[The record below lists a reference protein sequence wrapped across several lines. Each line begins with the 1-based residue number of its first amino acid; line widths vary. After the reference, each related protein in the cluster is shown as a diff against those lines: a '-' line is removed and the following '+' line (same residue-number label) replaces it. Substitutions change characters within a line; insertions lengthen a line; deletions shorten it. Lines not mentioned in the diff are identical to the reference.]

1 MPMAELKEFLKSLLL
16 LPGISGYEDP
26 VRTVIAEE
34 WQPLVHELST
44 SRLGSLHGFKAG
56 SGQEPRK
63 RILLSAHMDAVGMIV
78 TGIED
83 GLLRF
88 LDIGGIDP
96 RILPGQP
103 VTIHGRR
110 DLPGIVVQPPGFL
123 LPEDQGPSHTVEMK
137 YLFIDTGLR
146 PAEVKELVK
155 VGDLVSFAQQP
166 IELSGDLLAGHSL
179 DNRASVAAVTAC
191 LQELK
196 NIQHA
201 WDVWAVASVQEEAS
215 LGGAFTSSFDIRP
228 DLGIAIDV
236 TFARGPGSP
245 SDYQT
250 FPLGKGLTLGIGP
263 NVHPGIYRA
272 LKELAEKLDIPFHD
286 ELMPRMSGTDA
297 IAMQIVREGIP
308 TMVLGIPLRYMHS
321 PVEVV
326 SMKDIA
332 RTGHLIAQFIAG
344 LQPDFMDTLRWDD
357 EP

>member
-1 MPMAELKEFLKSLLL
+1 MAELKEFLKLLLL
-16 LPGISGYEDP
+16 LPGISGFEDP
-26 VRTVIAEE
+26 VRAVIAEE
-34 WQPLVHELST
+34 WKPLVNELSI

-56 SGQEPRK
+56 SGPEPRR

-78 TGIED
+78 TGIEE

-88 LDIGGIDP
+88 LDVGGLDP

-110 DLPGIVVQPPGFL
+110 DLPGFVVQPPGFL
-123 LPEDQGPSHTVEMK
+123 LPEDVTSTQAVEIK

-146 PAEVKELVK
+146 PAEVAELVR

-166 IELSGDLLAGHSL
+166 IELTGDLLAGHSL

-191 LQELK
+191 LHELK

-201 WDVWAVASVQEEAS
+201 WDVWTVASVQEEET
-215 LGGAFTSSFDIRP
+215 LGGAFTSPFDIRP

-263 NVHPGIYRA
+263 NIHPGLYRA
-272 LKELAEKLDIPFHD
+272 FQALAEKLDIPYHD

-297 IAMQIVREGIP
+297 IAIQIVAEGIP
-308 TMVLGIPLRYMHS
+308 TMVVSIPIRYMHS
-321 PVEVV
+321 PVEVA
-326 SMKDIA
+326 SLKDIT
-332 RTGHLIAQFIAG
+332 RVGHLLAQFIAG
-344 LQPDFMDTLRWDD
+344 LTPEFMDNLRWDD
-357 EP
+357 EA